1 MTCQLPSTSWKAI
14 ARPMTGS
21 EVIAHYKALESRRR
35 ARDREL
41 ALRSV
46 NTEKARHLAT
56 CTSVMGYSGMAKY
69 FCYRFHTLLTVPV
82 VGVSTPVIDAA
93 ARAFALPRSVLC
105 GDSRERT
112 YVRRRHAMIDVMA
125 RRTSLSISAIGR
137 AVGGRDHQTIIHA
150 LRRVRDNPDVF
161 GPLIAM
167 IEGEVERKS

>member
-21 EVIAHYKALESRRR
+21 EVIAHYKALEARRR

-46 NTEKARHLAT
+46 NAEKARQLAS
-56 CTSVMGYSGMAKY
+56 CASVTGYSGMAKS
-69 FCYRFHTLLTVPV
+69 FCYRFHTLLTLPV
-82 VGVSTPVIDAA
+82 MGMSTPIIDAA

-105 GDSRERT
+105 GDSRERA
-112 YVRRRHAMIDVMA
+112 YVNCRHAMIDVMA

-150 LRRVRDNPDVF
+150 LRCVRDKPDVF

-167 IEGEVERKS
+167 IERELARP